1 MIHQAFY
8 PIEIRGD
15 RMSLFEI
22 KDVSFQYDT
31 KPVLKDVNMEFEPG
45 KLYAI
50 IGPSGTGKTTLL
62 SLMSGLTNLKEGDIL
77 FEGQSIKTMDMY
89 EFRSH
94 QMAMI
99 FQSYYL
105 LNKLT
110 ALENVT
116 LSMDIANVHQNNK
129 EVRAVELLEK
139 VGLDQDQIHRRIL
152 KLSGG
157 QQQRVAIAR
166 ALSYDPKIILA
177 DEPTGNLDS
186 DTASEIIDILKAR
199 AKERNKCVIVV
210 THSKEVADAADVVYE
225 LKDKKLKKRGK

>member
-1 MIHQAFY
+1 
-8 PIEIRGD
+8 
-15 RMSLFEI
+15 MSLFEI

-31 KPVLKDVNMEFEPG
+31 KPVLKNVNMVFEPG

-89 EFRSH
+89 KFRSR

-110 ALENVT
+110 AFENVT
-116 LSMDIANVHQNNK
+116 LSMDIANVHQNDK

-139 VGLDQDQIHRRIL
+139 VGLDQEQIHRRIL

-186 DTASEIIDILKAR
+186 DTRDEIMDIFDDLKQQG
-199 AKERNKCVIVV
+199 KCIIIV
-210 THSKEVADAADVVYE
+210 THSKEVAQRTDKVYA
-225 LKDKKLKKRGK
+225 L

>member
-15 RMSLFEI
+15 RMNLFEI

-31 KPVLKDVNMEFEPG
+31 KPVLKDVNMEFESG

-62 SLMSGLTNLKEGDIL
+62 SLMSGLTQLKDGDIL
-77 FEGQSIKTMDMY
+77 FEGQSIKAMDMY
-89 EFRSH
+89 QFRSH

-116 LSMDIANVHQNNK
+116 LSMDIANVHKNDK

-139 VGLDQDQIHRRIL
+139 VGLDQEQIHRRIL

-177 DEPTGNLDS
+177 DEPTGNLDP
-186 DTASEIIDILKAR
+186 DTRDEIMDIFDDLK
-199 AKERNKCVIVV
+199 KQGKCIIIV
-210 THSKEVADAADVVYE
+210 THSKEVAQIADKVYT
-225 LKDKKLKKRGK
+225 L

>member
-1 MIHQAFY
+1 
-8 PIEIRGD
+8 
-15 RMSLFEI
+15 MSLFEI
-22 KDVSFQYDT
+22 KNVSFQYDT
-31 KPVLKDVNMEFEPG
+31 KPVLKNVNMEFEPG

-62 SLMSGLTNLKEGDIL
+62 SLMSGLTKLTDGDIL
-77 FEGQSIKTMDMY
+77 FEGQSIKALDMY

-116 LSMDIANVHQNNK
+116 LSMDIANVHQNDK
-129 EVRAVELLEK
+129 DVRAVELLEK
-139 VGLDQDQIHRRIL
+139 VGLDQEQIHRRIL

-186 DTASEIIDILKAR
+186 DTRDEIMDIFDDLKQQG
-199 AKERNKCVIVV
+199 KCIIIV
-210 THSKEVADAADVVYE
+210 THSKEVAKRADKVYA
-225 LKDKKLKKRGK
+225 L

>member
-1 MIHQAFY
+1 MLCAMIHQVFY

-15 RMSLFEI
+15 NMSLFEI

-31 KPVLKDVNMEFEPG
+31 KPVLKNVNMEFEPG

-62 SLMSGLTNLKEGDIL
+62 SLMSGLTQLKEGDIL
-77 FEGQSIKTMDMY
+77 FEGQSIKEMDMY

-116 LSMDIANVHQNNK
+116 LSMDIANVHQNDK
-129 EVRAVELLEK
+129 DVRAVELLEK
-139 VGLDQDQIHRRIL
+139 VGLDQEQIHRRIL

-177 DEPTGNLDS
+177 DEPTGNLDP
-186 DTASEIIDILKAR
+186 DTRDEIMDIFDDLKQQG
-199 AKERNKCVIVV
+199 KCIIIV
-210 THSKEVADAADVVYE
+210 THSKEVAKRADKVYA
-225 LKDKKLKKRGK
+225 L